1 VSVVDEIKQRLDI
14 VELISQYVALKKAGR
29 SYKGLCPFHTEKT
42 PSFVVTP
49 DRQSWYCF
57 GACATGGDLFTFVMK
72 KENLDFRDALELLA
86 ERAGV
91 SLSTAP
97 SPEEDARR
105 ARLRQANEA
114 ATLFFHHA
122 LLNSEAGRPALGYLE
137 GRGLDRQTIEAFQLG
152 YSPDSWDALKEHLK
166 GRGFS
171 EEELLA
177 AGLLVESDRGGYD
190 RFRHR
195 LTFPIRDERGR
206 AIGFGARA
214 MDDSLPK
221 YLNTPQSPIFDKGA
235 NLYALDR
242 AREPI
247 RRSGSAVIVEGYMD
261 VIAAHQHGI
270 DNVVAS
276 MGTALT
282 ERQMGVLKRY
292 TKNLIL
298 ALDADPAGSEATL
311 RGVQVAAD
319 ASDRSKVPVPT
330 WRGIIRQQDVL
341 AADIRVLSLPAGT
354 DPDEVIRQDRE
365 AWERLVQDA
374 KPVVDH
380 LFQAVASRMDLS
392 QPRERS
398 RAARELLPL
407 VGAIADQVVQA
418 HYVQRLAR
426 LVQVDEDTLRRQ
438 LRRRTY
444 DRPPTSMSPAGTPGE
459 EPSES
464 GGPAPTTAGAVEPQ
478 PVLREPREE
487 YCLALLLRY
496 PDLREEGLAADDD
509 LFSLTEN
516 RQVLQAWRR
525 TPDPA
530 GLRATLPEEL
540 HEQLDRIREKT
551 IPSFDRNEAERAL
564 ANCLWGIEQRRLET
578 EKQASTFALADS
590 QDKIGPTRLIELAT
604 TTSAD
609 REEQPPALTPEI
621 EEEVAREAADLLT
634 EDTEAGQRVH
644 RRILERNQTK
654 VADGGPGP
662 SGPN

>member
-1 VSVVDEIKQRLDI
+1 VSVVDDIKQRLDI
-14 VELISQYVALKKAGR
+14 VELVGQYVALKKAGR

-57 GACATGGDLFTFVMK
+57 GACATGGDVFTFVMK
-72 KENLDFRDALELLA
+72 KENLDFRDALAMLA

-114 ATLFFHHA
+114 AALFFHHA
-122 LLNSEAGRPALGYLE
+122 LLNSEAGRPALAYLE
-137 GRGLDRQTIEAFQLG
+137 GRGLDRETIEAFQLG

-171 EEELLA
+171 DEELLA
-177 AGLLVESDRGGYD
+177 AGLLVESERGGYD

-195 LTFPIRDERGR
+195 LMFPIRDERGR
-206 AIGFGARA
+206 AVGFGARA
-214 MDDSLPK
+214 MDESLPK
-221 YLNTPQSPIFDKGA
+221 YLNTSQSPIFDKGA
-235 NLYALDR
+235 ILYALDR

-247 RRSGSAVIVEGYMD
+247 RRADVAVIVEGYMD
-261 VIAAHQHGI
+261 AIAAHQNDI
-270 DNVVAS
+270 ANVVAS

-282 ERQMGVLKRY
+282 ERQIGVLKRY

-298 ALDADPAGSEATL
+298 ALDADVAGSEATL

-341 AADIRVLSLPAGT
+341 AADIRVLSLPSGT
-354 DPDEVIRQDRE
+354 DPDEVIRQDKE

-380 LFQAVASRMDLS
+380 LFQSVASRTDLS

-398 RAARELLPL
+398 SAARELLPL

-444 DRPPTSMSPAGTPGE
+444 DRPSA
-459 EPSES
+459 EPFES
-464 GGPAPTTAGAVEPQ
+464 GAPDAIQAGAAEPQ
-478 PVLREPREE
+478 PVRREPREE

-496 PDLREEGLAADDD
+496 PELREEGLALEDD

-525 TPDPA
+525 TPDET

-540 HEQLDRIREKT
+540 HEHLDRIRGKT
-551 IPSFDRNEAERAL
+551 IPTFDRDEVERAL
-564 ANCLWGIEQRRLET
+564 ANCVWGIEQRKLEI
-578 EKQASTFALADS
+578 EKQASTLALADS
-590 QDKIGPTRLIELAT
+590 QDKIGSTRLIELAT
-604 TTSAD
+604 TSGD
-609 REEQPPALTPEI
+609 REGQSSASTLEI
-621 EEEVAREAADLLT
+621 EEEMAREAADLLT
-634 EDTEAGQRVH
+634 EDTEVGQRVH
-644 RRILERNQTK
+644 RRIMERNQTK
-654 VADGGPGP
+654 IAGGGPGP
-662 SGPN
+662 SGPNEFRRGE

>member
-1 VSVVDEIKQRLDI
+1 VSVVDDIKQRLDI
-14 VELISQYVALKKAGR
+14 VELVGQYVALKKAGR

-57 GACATGGDLFTFVMK
+57 GACATGGDVFTFVMK
-72 KENLDFRDALELLA
+72 KENLDFRDALAMLA

-114 ATLFFHHA
+114 AALFFHHA
-122 LLNSEAGRPALGYLE
+122 LLNSEVGRPALAYLE
-137 GRGLDRQTIEAFQLG
+137 GRGLDRETIEAFQLG
-152 YSPDSWDALKEHLK
+152 YSPESWDALKEHLK

-171 EEELLA
+171 DEELLA
-177 AGLLVESDRGGYD
+177 AGLLVESERGGYD

-195 LTFPIRDERGR
+195 LMFPIRDERGR
-206 AIGFGARA
+206 AVGFGARA
-214 MDDSLPK
+214 MDESLPK
-221 YLNTPQSPIFDKGA
+221 YLNTAQSPIFDKGA
-235 NLYALDR
+235 ILYALDR
-242 AREPI
+242 AREAI
-247 RRSGSAVIVEGYMD
+247 RRADVAVIVEGYMD
-261 VIAAHQHGI
+261 AIAAHQNDI
-270 DNVVAS
+270 ANVVAS

-282 ERQMGVLKRY
+282 ERQIGVLKRY

-298 ALDADPAGSEATL
+298 ALDADAAGSEATL

-354 DPDEVIRQDRE
+354 DPDEVIRQDKE

-380 LFQAVASRMDLS
+380 LFQSVASRTDLS

-407 VGAIADQVVQA
+407 VAAIGDQVVQA

-426 LVQVDEDTLRRQ
+426 LVQADEDTLRRQ

-444 DRPPTSMSPAGTPGE
+444 DRAPA
-459 EPSES
+459 EPFES
-464 GGPAPTTAGAVEPQ
+464 GGPDAIEAGPVAPQ
-478 PVLREPREE
+478 PVHREPREE

-496 PDLREEGLAADDD
+496 PDLREKGLAVDDD

-525 TPDPA
+525 TPDET

-540 HEQLDRIREKT
+540 HEQLDRIRGKT
-551 IPSFDRNEAERAL
+551 IPDFDRDEAERAL
-564 ANCLWGIEQRRLET
+564 ANCLWGIEQRKLEI
-578 EKQASTFALADS
+578 EKQASTLALADS
-590 QDKIGPTRLIELAT
+590 QDKIGSTRLIELAT
-604 TTSAD
+604 PSGD
-609 REEQPPALTPEI
+609 REGEPSASTPDI
-621 EEEVAREAADLLT
+621 GEEMAREAADLLT
-634 EDTEAGQRVH
+634 EDTEVGQRVH
-644 RRILERNQTK
+644 RRIMERNQTNI
-654 VADGGPGP
+654 AGGGPGP
-662 SGPN
+662 SGANEFRRGE